1 MPIVTDTERELFA
14 SCRDSLCPGAKQV
27 KVRGVESYA
36 AFTYGEL
43 NGNGSSTPQEAM
55 IAHLP
60 EREAIHYR
68 WADPDDE
75 PCPECGRAR
84 VIDPSP
90 RPVYEA
96 KTGMDPLLLRKR
108 ELGLDKEQNDRAEA
122 LELQRQQLAEAKR
135 ANDLR
140 EREIVARERELAAQ
154 ARAAKA
160 KTPERDGV
168 NGKGS
173 EGEAPA

>member
-1 MPIVTDTERELFA
+1 MPIVSEVERELFA
-14 SCRDSLCPGAKQV
+14 SCRDALCPGARQV
-27 KVRGVESYA
+27 KVRGVESHV

-43 NGNGSSTPQEAM
+43 NGSGSSTPHEQM
-55 IAHLP
+55 VAHLP

-68 WADPDDE
+68 WADIADE

-122 LELQRQQLAEAKR
+122 LELQRAQLEEAKR

-140 EREIVARERELAAQ
+140 EREVKLRERELAA
-154 ARAAKA
+154 RAKR
-160 KTPERDGV
+160 ERA
-168 NGKGS
+168 
-173 EGEAPA
+173 EAPAV